1 MTTSIVTN
9 PDSIINLLAQSKHHR
24 QTAPKRF
31 RDPYIIAQQLA
42 LLAHAQ
48 KSLIISNHAA
58 DKRKSYLWSLDGTG
72 RAIKRGQTFYIS
84 HKDIRGIKDHTLFSA
99 LLASA
104 SHENIFEIVLN
115 TDYEVIKLALRIDLP
130 TSPDTDI
137 ILVLG
142 GELEPDRLEYQ
153 SVRLVTWYLN
163 DKNDHH
169 STLQKE
175 RYS

>member
-1 MTTSIVTN
+1 MTATTQ
-9 PDSIINLLAQSKHHR
+9 LHHR
-24 QTAPKRF
+24 QTAPRKF

-48 KSLIISNHAA
+48 KFLIISNHANH
-58 DKRKSYLWSLDGTG
+58 KWKSYPWHCTG
-72 RAIKRGQTFYIS
+72 YYVTKGNGSFNIS
-84 HKDIRGIKDHTLFSA
+84 RTDYAGIKDTTLFSA

-115 TDYEVIKLALRIDLP
+115 PDYEVTKLALRVDLP

-137 ILVLG
+137 ILVLA
-142 GELEPDRLEYQ
+142 GELEQDRLEYQ
-153 SVRLVTWYLN
+153 DVRLVTWYLN
-163 DKNDHH
+163 DKNDNH

-175 RYS
+175 RYAS

>member
-1 MTTSIVTN
+1 MTTQ
-9 PDSIINLLAQSKHHR
+9 LHHR
-24 QTAPKRF
+24 ETAPLKF

-42 LLAHAQ
+42 LLQHAQ
-48 KSLIISNHAA
+48 KSLIISNHA
-58 DKRKSYLWSLDGTG
+58 KSKHLSYVWSEYGVYKHNQCFNVSYTDENSILNL
-72 RAIKRGQTFYIS
+72 
-84 HKDIRGIKDHTLFSA
+84 TLFSA
-99 LLASA
+99 LLAAA

-115 TDYEVIKLALRIDLP
+115 TNYEVTKLALRVDLP
-130 TSPDTDI
+130 TSPYTDI

-142 GELEPDRLEYQ
+142 GELESERLEYQ

-163 DKNDHH
+163 DKADNH

>member
-1 MTTSIVTN
+1 MTTQ
-9 PDSIINLLAQSKHHR
+9 LHHR
-24 QTAPKRF
+24 ETAPRKF

-48 KSLIISNHAA
+48 ESLIVSAHGAF
-58 DKRKSYLWSLDGTG
+58 KHRSYSWHLGYCVKHGQVFDVSTKDALSLCN
-72 RAIKRGQTFYIS
+72 KPV
-84 HKDIRGIKDHTLFSA
+84 TLFSA

-115 TDYEVIKLALRIDLP
+115 ASYEVVKLALRVDLP
-130 TSPDTDI
+130 TSPKTDI
-137 ILVLG
+137 ILVLA

-153 SVRLVTWYLN
+153 DVRLVTWYLN
-163 DKNDHH
+163 DKNDNH

-175 RYS
+175 RYAS